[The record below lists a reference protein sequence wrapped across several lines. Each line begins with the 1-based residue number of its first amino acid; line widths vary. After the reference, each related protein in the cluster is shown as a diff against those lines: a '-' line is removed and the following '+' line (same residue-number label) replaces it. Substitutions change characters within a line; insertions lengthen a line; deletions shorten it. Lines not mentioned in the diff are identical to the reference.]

1 MAWFL
6 EAEELVVTLAPVVVY
21 WVYSGIY
28 EVLLRRTTVLDK
40 YRLHSTRDEETKN
53 IASRKDVVKG
63 VLLQQAIQ
71 VAISVAVLKVLEK
84 VYLWPVH
91 VDSQPSESLSS
102 VTPVAQAASA
112 RTGQNK
118 VKHVLEGTPETL
130 YLPPPKLA
138 TLDPSTETGD
148 TRFAK
153 STWQLKVVLALTSAV
168 SSPPLRWSMLVTS
181 GAAAGKRQQATARCT
196 RLTGEKGG
204 ATTARTDE
212 EPVLVAAGRFGVA
225 MLVLDAW
232 QYLMHR
238 LMHSSTYMYRR
249 FHSWHH
255 RVAAPYA
262 FAAQYGHPV
271 DAVLTETLSGAA
283 AYVASGMSPRT
294 AAAFFVFA
302 TVKGVDDHC
311 GVAAPWNPLHAL
323 FANNTAYHDVHHQRG
338 GGRRNFSQ
346 PFFVVWDRVLGTHA
360 AHDVVQRPG
369 AGAGLEV
376 RVVNKDKNQMRCYY

>member
-21 WVYSGIY
+21 WVYSGMY

-71 VAISVAVLKVLEK
+71 VTISVAVLKAI
-84 VYLWPVH
+84 
-91 VDSQPSESLSS
+91 ESGPDANHSG
-102 VTPVAQAASA
+102 VVPAAALVNAA
-112 RTGQNK
+112 RTCTGGSTR
-118 VKHVLEGTPETL
+118 GTT
-130 YLPPPKLA
+130 
-138 TLDPSTETGD
+138 
-148 TRFAK
+148 
-153 STWQLKVVLALTSAV
+153 
-168 SSPPLRWSMLVTS
+168 
-181 GAAAGKRQQATARCT
+181 
-196 RLTGEKGG
+196 
-204 ATTARTDE
+204 
-212 EPVLVAAGRFGVA
+212 
-225 MLVLDAW
+225 
-232 QYLMHR
+232 
-238 LMHSSTYMYRR
+238 
-249 FHSWHH
+249 
-255 RVAAPYA
+255 VAAPYA

-369 AGAGLEV
+369 DGAGLEV
-376 RVVNKDKNQMRCYY
+376 RVVNKDQN